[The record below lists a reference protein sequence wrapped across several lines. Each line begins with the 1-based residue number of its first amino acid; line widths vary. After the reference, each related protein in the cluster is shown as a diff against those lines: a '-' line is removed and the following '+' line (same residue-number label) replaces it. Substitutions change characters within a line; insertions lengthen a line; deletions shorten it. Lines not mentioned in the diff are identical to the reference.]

1 MLQVING
8 PTIQVGESLSDVI
21 DCSAGQLV
29 RIIMPAAWN
38 RHAVLTFQVSND
50 GQTFNELY
58 GLDGYAVTIKEV
70 VPNSCVIIPA
80 DVGRAISFIRFRAG
94 SEGNP
99 DAQEEARVFSVG
111 IVVGE
116 KTVPVAVFDPIKGPP
131 KPRPPRPKI
140 ARKKRRT

>member
-21 DCSAGQLV
+21 DCNGGLV
-29 RIIMPAAWN
+29 RITMPAAWN

-70 VPNSCVIIPA
+70 VPNSSAIIPG
-80 DVGRAISFIRFRAG
+80 DIGRAISFIRFRAG
-94 SEGNP
+94 TEGTP
-99 DAQEEARVFSVG
+99 DAQEEARVFSVTLFTTK
-111 IVVGE
+111 V
-116 KTVPVAVFDPIKGPP
+116 TPVAVFKP
-131 KPRPPRPKI
+131 KRKPTRPEKP